1 MMAEGVLLDGWD
13 DGGSGGMAIVSVSVR
28 MFMLSI
34 CCGSHKPQVICRRPP
49 CLVLPAVCVLQEFQH
64 RCPAAGLL
72 AGIAVDNFF

>member
-34 CCGSHKPQVICRRPP
+34 CCGSHKPQVICRRPQ
-49 CLVLPAVCVLQEFQH
+49 CLVLPALN
-64 RCPAAGLL
+64 L
-72 AGIAVDNFF
+72 AGISTSLPGGRLARWHCCG